1 MSSRGQAGDADAQ
14 SESEGGGGQDSFK
27 EGFHCRSPQNC
38 FDEEKVAEGYWDGCA
53 RAHRARKN
61 PPASSSV
68 SGGSCGA
75 MVG

>member
-1 MSSRGQAGDADAQ
+1 MDRLAALTPRARAKAVVVRMALRKV
-14 SESEGGGGQDSFK
+14 FIVVPL
-27 EGFHCRSPQNC
+27 RTV
-38 FDEEKVAEGYWDGCA
+38 FDEEKVAEGYWGGCA